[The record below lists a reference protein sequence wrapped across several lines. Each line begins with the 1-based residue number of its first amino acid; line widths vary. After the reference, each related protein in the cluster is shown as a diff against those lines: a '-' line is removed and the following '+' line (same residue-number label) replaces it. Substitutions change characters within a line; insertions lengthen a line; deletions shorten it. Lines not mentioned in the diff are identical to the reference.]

1 MSAAPKP
8 DPDPAAAPDPRPRP
22 QYGEYATPQEV
33 ANARGIPLD
42 RGANEH
48 VERLAT
54 PIPPAH
60 PASKKSASKKS
71 ASRSPRPRQAPL
83 LSGRPLSVGQSGQ
96 ATQLA
101 TVLLLVF
108 GIWNTVTAIPTF
120 LDLGRALSQG
130 FETLGYGTISFGSA
144 ARVAGIVMLVF
155 SFLVLIAV
163 VWLSLLRIRA
173 GRSSLWVPLTGG
185 AVWAFGYLI
194 AMIIVVVNTPGMAA
208 VMQNHS

>member
-1 MSAAPKP
+1 VSAAPKP

-48 VERLAT
+48 VERLAA

-60 PASKKSASKKS
+60 PASKKSAS
-71 ASRSPRPRQAPL
+71 RSPRLGHAPA
-83 LSGRPLSVGQSGQ
+83 LSGRPISVRPSGQ
-96 ATQLA
+96 VTPLA

-120 LDLGRALSQG
+120 LDLDRALSQG
-130 FETLGYGTISFGSA
+130 FETLGYGTIIFGSA
-144 ARVAGIVMLVF
+144 ARVVGIVMLVF

-173 GRSSLWVPLTGG
+173 GRPSLWVPLAGG
-185 AVWAFGYLI
+185 AIWALGYLV
-194 AMIIVVVNTPGMAA
+194 AMIVVVVNTPGMAA